1 MKKSFVPFR
10 ISPDVI
16 QIPFFAFDTFWPGLE
31 IKRKH
36 QRQPTVAA
44 AAAPIF
50 IYVSIWRNTQK
61 QNSLL
66 LTLSHTHSLRHPSWQ
81 KYLPLNT
88 QYCFNTPDRLFS
100 LFLTIYRR
108 VSIVSK
114 STPRIQIFFGS
125 YIRGSGMRWVRWR
138 EEGKE
143 FEKENASSLNF
154 EFWKKNLEDLIP
166 GIRRSVGWL
175 VLRKAIFGKTSKD
188 LFPFVASKGFKKRFP
203 HPRQGV
209 LFHRP
214 PAIGRPR
221 KKSFPFLNWMKI
233 QLNFFRFLLRIFRER
248 AIPLAHD
255 VPSLFSF
262 FFLTGK

>member
-203 HPRQGV
+203 HPRQGE
-209 LFHRP
+209 LFPLP
-214 PAIGRPR
+214 PSFGRQR

-233 QLNFFRFLLRIFRER
+233 QYQ
-248 AIPLAHD
+248 
-255 VPSLFSF
+255 
-262 FFLTGK
+262 